1 MVVPGNYLLG
11 IVIGVLGLLGLF
23 LAASATSDGFYQAG
37 LLLALFAVIFIF
49 YLIKRAYDQAEH
61 AEATAAQAEVEST
74 AAALA
79 ASEGERPTG
88 LEAPR
93 GAPDNLKLISGIGP
107 KLEQTLHGLGIYHF
121 DQIAA
126 FTPEN
131 VAWVDEHL
139 NFKGRIEREDW
150 INQAKNLA
158 AGAAARS

>member
-1 MVVPGNYLLG
+1 
-11 IVIGVLGLLGLF
+11 
-23 LAASATSDGFYQAG
+23 
-37 LLLALFAVIFIF
+37 
-49 YLIKRAYDQAEH
+49 
-61 AEATAAQAEVEST
+61 VEST
-74 AAALA
+74 AAAPA
-79 ASEGERPTG
+79 ASQGERPTG

-158 AGAAARS
+158 AGAAVRS